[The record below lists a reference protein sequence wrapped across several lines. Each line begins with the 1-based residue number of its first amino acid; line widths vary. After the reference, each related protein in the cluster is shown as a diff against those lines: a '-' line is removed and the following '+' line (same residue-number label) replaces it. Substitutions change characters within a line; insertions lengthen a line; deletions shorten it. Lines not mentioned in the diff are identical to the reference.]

1 MRRGDTATVVVA
13 AMLAVSMSSTLG
25 LVYAAQPPTSVSL
38 SYASGPPGFPRL
50 THAVQPQKS
59 IHDGVFTEEQVEK
72 GRMVWEKVCSECHPM
87 DIFGP
92 DYMIGWE
99 GATAGELFEQ
109 IQATMPYESPGI
121 LPANEYLEVMVFLFS
136 LNGVKPGEEELPVD
150 TAQLHEVTI
159 DGPFEWAGGGR

>member
-1 MRRGDTATVVVA
+1 MRRGDTAAMVVA
-13 AMLAVSMSSTLG
+13 ALLAVSVSLG
-25 LVYAAQPPTSVSL
+25 LAYAVP
-38 SYASGPPGFPRL
+38 
-50 THAVQPQKS
+50 PQKS
-59 IHDGVFTEEQVEK
+59 IQDGVFNEDQVKE
-72 GRMVWEKVCSECHPM
+72 GRQVWENVCSECHPM

-99 GATAGELFEQ
+99 GATAGEFFEQ

-150 TAQLHEVTI
+150 ATQLYEITI
-159 DGPFEWAGGGR
+159 DGPFEWAGVGH

>member
-1 MRRGDTATVVVA
+1 MRRGDTAAIAVA
-13 AMLAVSMSSTLG
+13 ALLAVSVSSALGLASAAQPAAPLAPTYVAQLSGSLG
-25 LVYAAQPPTSVSL
+25 LVHGA
-38 SYASGPPGFPRL
+38 
-50 THAVQPQKS
+50 QPQKS

-72 GRMVWEKVCSECHPM
+72 GRMVWENVCSECHPM

>member
-1 MRRGDTATVVVA
+1 MRRGDTAAVVVA
-13 AMLAVSMSSTLG
+13 ALLAVSVSSALG
-25 LVYAAQPPTSVSL
+25 LAYAA
-38 SYASGPPGFPRL
+38 
-50 THAVQPQKS
+50 QPQKS

-72 GRMVWEKVCSECHPM
+72 GRTVWENVCSECHPM

-92 DYMIGWE
+92 DYMVGWE
-99 GATAGELFEQ
+99 GATTGELFEQ

-136 LNGVKPGEEELPVD
+136 LNGVKPGEEELPLD

-159 DGPFEWAGGGR
+159 DGPFEWAGGRR

>member
-1 MRRGDTATVVVA
+1 MRRGDSAAIVVA
-13 AMLAVSMSSTLG
+13 ALLVLSVSSALG
-25 LVYAAQPPTSVSL
+25 LVYAAQPRASL
-38 SYASGPPGFPRL
+38 ALTYA
-50 THAVQPQKS
+50 AQQKS
-59 IHDGVFTEEQVEK
+59 IHDGVFTEGQVKKGEK
-72 GRMVWEKVCSECHPM
+72 VWENVCSECHPM

-99 GATAGELFEQ
+99 GATAGEFFEQ

-136 LNGVKPGEEELPVD
+136 LNGMKPGEEELPRD
-150 TAQLHEVTI
+150 MSQLYEITI

>member
-59 IHDGVFTEEQVEK
+59 IHDGVFTADQVEG
-72 GRMVWEKVCSECHPM
+72 GRKVWDNVCSECHPM

-136 LNGVKPGEEELPVD
+136 LNGVKPGEEELPLD
-150 TAQLHEVTI
+150 TAQLHGITI